1 MNHDKKINILGQDY
15 TVKFENTRTENVLK
29 NADGECRWYKKE
41 IIIDDELELKEHKK
55 HVIKHEII
63 HAFFAESGL
72 KEYKE
77 NEVLVDWIAWNIDK
91 IYKVINEV
99 ISEVE

>member
-1 MNHDKKINILGQDY
+1 MNHDKKINILGQEY

-29 NADGECRWYKKE
+29 NADGECRWYIKE